1 MSKQPPSLAQQEAYE
16 SAYYYYFQALELLT
30 QDAET
35 QCERLNFFNVA
46 WEIVDDINRGAEQLT
61 GLPGGSLTDA
71 QRQGILE
78 LAGALNNVP
87 KSVLFCTNSREGH
100 LRSMAHPCW
109 DALRQM
115 AANLVERLSS
125 ETRKNAEFFR
135 LQQATQAPDNA

>member
-1 MSKQPPSLAQQEAYE
+1 
-16 SAYYYYFQALELLT
+16 
-30 QDAET
+30 
-35 QCERLNFFNVA
+35 
-46 WEIVDDINRGAEQLT
+46 
-61 GLPGGSLTDA
+61 
-71 QRQGILE
+71 
-78 LAGALNNVP
+78 
-87 KSVLFCTNSREGH
+87 VLFCTNSREGH